1 MSDRQARLLQLAI
14 KKQNMRQIIIVLLL
28 CLPAATFSQGLRG
41 AIKAVKQTA
50 TGGSV
55 GGGKFT
61 QSEAADAIKE
71 ALTKGA
77 VNGVDLVSVTDGYFK
92 NPKIKIPFP
101 KEAEVVAS
109 TLRKAGMG
117 SLVDK
122 TVLALNRAAEGA
134 AKEAKP
140 IFINSIKQLTV
151 QDAVNIV
158 SGTQQDAAT
167 RFLERS
173 TTEPLVSAF
182 KPSIKTALDKSLAT
196 RYWKDCMTTYNRIP
210 FVRKINPDLPDYVTR
225 KAISGL
231 FYMISLEE
239 AKIRKDPLARST
251 DLLKKVFGSLGL

>member
-1 MSDRQARLLQLAI
+1 MHPLF
-14 KKQNMRQIIIVLLL
+14 IVLLL
-28 CLPAATFSQGLRG
+28 CFPAAAFSQGLRG
-41 AIKAVKQTA
+41 AIQTVTQTVGA
-50 TGGSV
+50 GNSGS
-55 GGGKFT
+55 GKFT
-61 QSEAADAIKE
+61 QAEAADAIKE
-71 ALTKGA
+71 ALTNGA
-77 VNGVDLVSVTDGYFK
+77 IKGVDLVSVTDGYFK

-101 KEAEVVAS
+101 KEAEIVAS

-140 IFINSIKQLTV
+140 IFINSIKQLSV

-158 SGTQQDAAT
+158 SGAQQDAAT
-167 RFLERS
+167 RFLERT

-182 KPSIKTALDKSLAT
+182 KPTIKTALDKTLAT
-196 RYWKDCMTTYNRIP
+196 RYWRDCMTAYNRIP
-210 FVRKINPDLPDYVTR
+210 FVRRVNPDLPDYVSR

-239 AKIRKDPLARST
+239 AKIRKDPLARTS